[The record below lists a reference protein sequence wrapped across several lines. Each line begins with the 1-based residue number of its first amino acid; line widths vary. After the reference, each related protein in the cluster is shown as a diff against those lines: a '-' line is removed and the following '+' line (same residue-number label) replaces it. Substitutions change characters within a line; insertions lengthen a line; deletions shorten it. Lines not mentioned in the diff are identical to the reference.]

1 MFPLPLASGLCVKT
15 WAVVLWN
22 LCEVSH
28 RGGGSSSKFK
38 NVLGIMQNLVWSVPD
53 VRAQSFSLS
62 ASGRMPDLM
71 EQWFCD
77 KFSREHWIKILMLT
91 AILSCEDAQSL
102 PYAFLSHLEGLK
114 YISVCKHIYL
124 DTYIIKTEMW
134 FLWKYS
140 QLLFHFNHLVCFECI
155 FLSRVHEKVF
165 VFLPLLTSLVP
176 TFSFLPLIWRKF
188 SVLLLSAIPAGNL

>member
-124 DTYIIKTEMW
+124 DNIYHKNRNVVSLKIFTVTLPFQSFSVFWMY
-134 FLWKYS
+134 FSFQSPWKG
-140 QLLFHFNHLVCFECI
+140 VCF
-155 FLSRVHEKVF
+155 
-165 VFLPLLTSLVP
+165 PP
-176 TFSFLPLIWRKF
+176 SF
-188 SVLLLSAIPAGNL
+188 N